1 MNNNFIATVR
11 CCIQLFLVMSI
22 LGLSASKAE
31 SAEPK
36 VSEIDVALG
45 MENYD
50 FQPLFNQFTA
60 ETGIKVNILAF
71 NNNQLKS
78 ELVLYAE
85 TAKLPDAVI
94 VPSDYLGLTELDYS
108 SVPQRWCKPNI
119 SSHILQSAQVKGVQK
134 GIPIMY
140 GNHLVLYYNS
150 RLIERPF
157 TDLQSFLQLPHKQ
170 PVLGWNFY
178 EMYWFASLANAQQS
192 ALITNTQ
199 PELDTRAMRLAIS
212 NYQTLYNSD
221 AIDPSCAYQCLMAK
235 FSNAELPYFV
245 NGIWAY
251 QHLKKK
257 LQGNL
262 AISALPLWGKQ
273 RLTSFA
279 SSHVLAFP
287 NQALNTETRS
297 ALKLLAEFMLSD
309 KVQDSLWQELGALPV
324 RQASL
329 ERLLDSSD
337 PHLIAL
343 ISALTYTKP
352 LPNDPIMA
360 YVWEAML
367 KGVTRYLAGVYGVE
381 ETTKYMQFIINKSIK
396 ND

>member
-1 MNNNFIATVR
+1 MNNVTVTAIR
-11 CCIQLFLVMSI
+11 CFIQLLFFVSI
-22 LGLSASKAE
+22 FSLSASKAD
-31 SAEPK
+31 SAELN
-36 VSEIDVALG
+36 VSEIDIALG

-50 FQPLFNQFTA
+50 FQPFFNQFTA

-85 TAKLPDAVI
+85 TAQLPDAVI

-108 SVPQRWCKPNI
+108 SVPQRWYKPDI
-119 SSHILQSAQVKGVQK
+119 SNHILQSAQVKGVPK

-150 RLIERPF
+150 TLIERPF
-157 TDLQSFLQLPHKQ
+157 TDLQLFLQLPHKQ
-170 PVLGWNFY
+170 PVLGWNYY
-178 EMYWFASLANAQQS
+178 EMYWFASLVNAQQN
-192 ALITNTQ
+192 ALINNAQ
-199 PELDTRAMRLAIS
+199 PQLDTRAMRLAIS
-212 NYQTLYNSD
+212 NYQTLYNSG
-221 AIDPSCAYQCLMAK
+221 AIDPNCAYQCLMAK

-251 QHLKKK
+251 QHLKHK
-257 LQGNL
+257 LQDDL
-262 AISALPLWGKQ
+262 AISPLPLWGTQ

-287 NQALNTETRS
+287 SQALSTETRS
-297 ALKLLAEFMLSD
+297 ALKLLAEFMQSD
-309 KVQDSLWQELGALPV
+309 KVQDALWQELGTLPV
-324 RQASL
+324 RETSL
-329 ERLLDSSD
+329 ALLLDSSD
-337 PHLIAL
+337 PHLLAL
-343 ISALTYTKP
+343 ISALTYTTP

-381 ETTKYMQFIINKSIK
+381 KTTKYMQFIINKSIK